1 MMAAEECGYHWH
13 TFYSH
18 VGNYL
23 FPAWENFVPMQGT
36 FSLSQTTRAK
46 LLRALLF
53 LKRAQAS
60 KLGGLEHYQGLR
72 RKVVNLNQG
81 TTNGLESVDI
91 IIL

>member
-1 MMAAEECGYHWH
+1 MPRSTVRE
-13 TFYSH
+13 
-18 VGNYL
+18 
-23 FPAWENFVPMQGT
+23 
-36 FSLSQTTRAK
+36 LSSNAFAH
-46 LLRALLF
+46 LLCP
-53 LKRAQAS
+53 KRAQAS